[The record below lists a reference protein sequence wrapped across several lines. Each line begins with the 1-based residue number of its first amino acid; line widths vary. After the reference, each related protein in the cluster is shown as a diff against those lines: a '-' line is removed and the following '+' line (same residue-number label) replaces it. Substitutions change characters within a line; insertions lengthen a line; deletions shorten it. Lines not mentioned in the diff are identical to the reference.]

1 MSAPDRAISVR
12 PPGGREAPARGGGR
26 ALSAAGPRT
35 GWVRCEA
42 PVMAVVRQLRRR
54 SGGQPPHPRRFNREF
69 CRAKLAGGKMKQGA
83 RRG

>member
-35 GWVRCEA
+35 GWVRCDVLWARAE
-42 PVMAVVRQLRRR
+42 RRLLRR

-69 CRAKLAGGKMKQGA
+69 CTAKLASGKMKEGM
-83 RRG
+83 G